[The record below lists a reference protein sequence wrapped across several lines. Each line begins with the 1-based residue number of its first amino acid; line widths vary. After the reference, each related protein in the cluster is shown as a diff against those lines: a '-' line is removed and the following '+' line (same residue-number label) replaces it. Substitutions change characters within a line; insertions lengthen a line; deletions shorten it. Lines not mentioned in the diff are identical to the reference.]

1 VDAGAAPMDVLTRA
15 ARRPASRASTGPSS
29 DVGSLEGVQTKR
41 EVMSYALQ
49 RRATLEALRRIG
61 RTHVSLDSPTQ
72 RDACDADPM
81 LVRSALHHG
90 EPASEPCPV
99 CASDHLTTLNYTF
112 GDQLGQYSGRI
123 KSTAELAE
131 METEVGEF
139 RVVVVE
145 VCPDCRWNHMTT
157 SFLLGDGRKRR
168 PPRRQPT
175 VEDIY
180 G

>member
-1 VDAGAAPMDVLTRA
+1 MDAGAAPMDVLTRA
-15 ARRPASRASTGPSS
+15 ARRPASHASTGPSS

>member
-1 VDAGAAPMDVLTRA
+1 MDAGAAPMDVLTRA
-15 ARRPASRASTGPSS
+15 ARRPASRASTGRSS

-99 CASDHLTTLNYTF
+99 CSSDHLTTLNYTF

>member
-1 VDAGAAPMDVLTRA
+1 MD
-15 ARRPASRASTGPSS
+15 
-29 DVGSLEGVQTKR
+29 VQTKR
-41 EVMSYALQ
+41 QVMSYALQ
-49 RRATLEALRRIG
+49 RRATLESLRRIG

-99 CASDHLTTLNYTF
+99 CASEHMLNVTYTF

-123 KSTAELAE
+123 KSTAELDE
-131 METEVGEF
+131 METQFGEF
-139 RVVVVE
+139 RVCVVE

-157 SFLLGDGRKRR
+157 SFLLGDGRTRR
-168 PPRRQPT
+168 PPRRQQT